1 MIFAKNLTYESIF
14 KRACAIVLLCNTV
27 QRETEVVFV
36 EEGRDFGQVRNRWSW
51 AKRSLQVKEVP
62 RNSFDCC
69 VKLGVE
75 YEMSCELGKA
85 DGLLRRRMF
94 LASTVHWIEI
104 LIRSFD
110 FKIHFSY
117 LNSNIKV
124 VIISHSVLI
133 FNLNFYVKVDCEKWR
148 NFLHLTL
155 ARCPGKC

>member
-94 LASTVHWIEI
+94 LASTVLLYESIEI

-110 FKIHFSY
+110 FKSCNYIPFC
-117 LNSNIKV
+117 LNIQS
-124 VIISHSVLI
+124 
-133 FNLNFYVKVDCEKWR
+133 
-148 NFLHLTL
+148 
-155 ARCPGKC
+155 

>member
-1 MIFAKNLTYESIF
+1 MA
-14 KRACAIVLLCNTV
+14 RC
-27 QRETEVVFV
+27 ETGGV
-36 EEGRDFGQVRNRWSW
+36 GPKDHY
-51 AKRSLQVKEVP
+51 KVKEVP

-94 LASTVHWIEI
+94 LASTVLLYKSIEI
-104 LIRSFD
+104 FIRSFD

-117 LNSNIKV
+117 LYNNIKV

-133 FNLNFYVKVDCEKWR
+133 FNLNLYVKVDCEK
-148 NFLHLTL
+148 
-155 ARCPGKC
+155 